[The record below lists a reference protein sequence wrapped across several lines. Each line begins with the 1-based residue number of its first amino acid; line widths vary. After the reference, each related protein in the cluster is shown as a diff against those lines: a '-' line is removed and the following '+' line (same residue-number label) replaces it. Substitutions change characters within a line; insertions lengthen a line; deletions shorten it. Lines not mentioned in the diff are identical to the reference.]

1 MAISQQKGSRKL
13 GSLSTL
19 PLMRAAVIMLLL
31 VVAPDLRAETL
42 EIGYIE
48 EDAPQQGPGHF
59 KDNYLRAAEII
70 LEKSDIPIHWV
81 ALPIRRMLHDLKQG
95 VPNFCISGVTITA
108 ERRELGQFSRPFR
121 IDHLL
126 ALVSLRPE
134 APILQS
140 SKSFAELVAH
150 SETKFLA
157 VRELNY
163 GSAMEAIMQQ
173 LGPRISYSATN
184 TDQLFT
190 MLANGRAAF
199 GIVTKTLGGRTL
211 AERPDHDKF
220 LLISYPDMR
229 RDAPMGFLCSKAVSP
244 QLMAKLD
251 QAIAR
256 QLPTLRALFPDE
268 VDSSLD

>member
-1 MAISQQKGSRKL
+1 M
-13 GSLSTL
+13 L
-19 PLMRAAVIMLLL
+19 PLA
-31 VVAPDLRAETL
+31 VAPDLRAETL
-42 EIGYIE
+42 EMGYLE
-48 EDAPQQGPGHF
+48 EAGPEQGPGHF
-59 KDNYLRAAEII
+59 KDDYLRAAEIV
-70 LEKSDIPIHWV
+70 LQKLDIPIHWV
-81 ALPIRRMLHDLKQG
+81 ALPIRRMLHDIKQG
-95 VPNFCISGVTITA
+95 VPNFCIGGVTITA

-121 IDHLL
+121 IDHML
-126 ALVSLRPE
+126 ALVSLRPA
-134 APILQS
+134 APILQN

-163 GSAMEAIMQQ
+163 GSAMETMLQQ
-173 LGPRISYSATN
+173 LGPRVSYSATN
-184 TDQLFT
+184 TDQLYT

-220 LLISYPDMR
+220 FLISYPDMR

-244 QLMAKLD
+244 QLMAKLN